1 MFDPKIFAGGFE
13 PPAIDQMPDFGP
25 APDVAPPAPLAP
37 PPAPPPAP
45 APAPVFAPVFAPSPI
60 QIKKPKGLAIAPDV
74 ARKAQGIYPRE
85 AAQKQQLINNAKAP
99 PTPTGA
105 WGAPK

>member
-37 PPAPPPAP
+37 LPAP
-45 APAPVFAPVFAPSPI
+45 APAPVFASPPI
-60 QIKKPKGLAIAPDV
+60 QIKKPKGLTIAPDV